1 MTTWDDIKKKGNEH
15 YKTGKLEPIDIY
27 KEAGMLNHFAR
38 CNIIKYAFRLKDK
51 SDCDKIIHYA
61 EMLKV
66 ELEED
71 ATKKA

>member
-1 MTTWDDIKKKGNEH
+1 MTTWDDIKKKGNAH
-15 YKTGKLEPIDIY
+15 YKVPGGLEPIDIY
-27 KEAGMLNHFAR
+27 RAAGMLNHFAR

-66 ELEED
+66 EMEEN
-71 ATKKA
+71 AT